1 MWLTQDPSRVEGV
14 SMHDEALSKHV
25 ISTYRNDIASTAE
38 GGTAAAAVA
47 APVIFFVLIVTILA
61 TLHQRIIEIVV
72 DIAILHI

>member
-1 MWLTQDPSRVEGV
+1 VWLTQDPSRVEGV
-14 SMHDEALSKHV
+14 SMHNEASSKHV
-25 ISTYRNDIASTAE
+25 SSTYRNDIASTAE

-61 TLHQRIIEIVV
+61 TLHQRIIKIVV